1 MRCPSSLTSR
11 AAVRIS
17 TCNIKPM
24 HMLKL
29 CLVGNLKISELDRQ
43 LGMRKFQLPIESYDL
58 LSPHPLPSATVE
70 CKLGLVQLGSV
81 LDEFGVRQCA
91 VNGSS
96 EILASD
102 WPSQFDFD

>member
-1 MRCPSSLTSR
+1 
-11 AAVRIS
+11 
-17 TCNIKPM
+17 M

-43 LGMRKFQLPIESYDL
+43 LGMRKLQLPIESYDL